1 MPGKLS
7 RLNYGGVANLM
18 TAIPK
23 RGAGSV
29 AVEVLAHAGVRRF
42 YTVPGESFLEVLDA
56 VEQHPELSLV
66 STRHESGASFMAE
79 ADAKLTGVPA
89 VAMATRGVGAS
100 NMSIGVHTA
109 RQDSTPM
116 VVLLGQVETPYLGR
130 EAFQEVDLAAFYA
143 PIAKWTA
150 TVHRADRL
158 AEFVEKGL
166 RVATSGRPGPV
177 MLAVPSDLLGEEVA
191 VSPNTDLAR
200 PPHPAPD
207 PAEVRAVV
215 RRLGEARSPV
225 VIAGGGA
232 GRAREELI
240 SFAEV
245 FGAGV
250 YAAFRRQDVFPNEHP
265 FYLGHLTLGTPPETL
280 RALESADLVL
290 VAGSRLDEVT
300 TQSYALPRPDQS
312 VIRIAPDPGELAA
325 TAPVERAVV
334 ADVRTALSALVAQ
347 APSPKPARDWTA
359 AHRAY
364 LGSSEIPT
372 SRSEGG
378 IDPSQV
384 IAALRDVLPESTV
397 MTNDAGNFSTFLHRY
412 WRYSEARTQLAAAN
426 GAMGY
431 GVPAAVAAKLAAPE
445 RPVVACCG
453 DGGFLM
459 TGQEIETAVRCGTPI
474 LVVVFRNGMHGT
486 IAMHQAREVGRT
498 AGVEIGEVDLAGYA
512 RSLGAAGYTVREP
525 EDLTPVLADALA
537 SGSVAL
543 VDVVTD
549 PNIISPSARLSE
561 LGLSAA
567 TRRPQRGGRLP

>member
-1 MPGKLS
+1 M
-7 RLNYGGVANLM
+7 YGAKIMGERPM
-18 TAIPK
+18 TVGST

-29 AVEVLAHAGVRRF
+29 AVEVLAQAGVRRF

-56 VEQHPELSLV
+56 VEQHPALSLV

-100 NMSIGVHTA
+100 NLAIGVHTA
-109 RQDSTPM
+109 MQDSTPM
-116 VVLLGQVETPYLGR
+116 VVLLGHVETHFLGR

-143 PIAKWTA
+143 PIAKWSA

-158 AEFVEKGL
+158 AEFVERGL
-166 RVATSGRPGPV
+166 RIATSGRPGPV
-177 MLAVPSDLLGEEVA
+177 MLALPADILAADVTLPPITDTAPPPQPAPNPEEVRYI
-191 VSPNTDLAR
+191 S
-200 PPHPAPD
+200 
-207 PAEVRAVV
+207 
-215 RRLGEARSPV
+215 RRLEEARGPV
-225 VIAGGGA
+225 VIAGEGA

-240 SFAEV
+240 SFAEA

-265 FYLGHLTLGTPPETL
+265 LYLGHLTLGTPPETL
-280 RALESADLVL
+280 RALEAADVVF

-300 TQSYALPRPDQS
+300 TQSYALPRPNQT
-312 VIRIAPDPGELAA
+312 VIQVDRDPDVVGSTLPADRG
-325 TAPVERAVV
+325 VV
-334 ADVRTALSALVAQ
+334 ADVRAALSALVSNT
-347 APSPKPARDWTA
+347 PSTRPARDWTA

-364 LGSSEIPT
+364 LESSEIPA
-372 SRSEGG
+372 SRSAAG

-384 IAALRDVLPESTV
+384 IAAMREVLPEDVV
-397 MTNDAGNFSTFLHRY
+397 MTNDAGNFSAFLHRH
-412 WRYSEARTQLAAAN
+412 WRYNHPCTQLAAAN

-459 TGQEIETAVRCGTPI
+459 TSQEIETAVRYGTPI
-474 LVVVFRNGMHGT
+474 LVIVFRNGMHGT

-498 AGVEIGEVDLAGYA
+498 AGVEIGEVDLASYA
-512 RSLGAAGYTVREP
+512 RSLGAAGFPVRDP
-525 EDLTPVLADALA
+525 EDLAPALEEALA

-549 PNIISPSARLSE
+549 PDIISPSARLSDLAPDRSP
-561 LGLSAA
+561 LGE
-567 TRRPQRGGRLP
+567 